1 MTDGVYTYP
10 NGRLTGQNIELM
22 VVRIFK
28 ATVKPELKK
37 EFENFF
43 RYEAIPYMQVQE
55 GLVQVTT
62 GKPISQNDHDFVM
75 ITTWE
80 SIDAVR
86 KFMDNEWNKD
96 KLVRDEMNLLLGTSI
111 EHYEIM

>member
-1 MTDGVYTYP
+1 
-10 NGRLTGQNIELM
+10 M

-37 EFENFF
+37 DFENFF

-55 GLVQVTT
+55 GIVNVVT
-62 GKPISQNDHDFVM
+62 GKPISQNDNDFVM
-75 ITTWE
+75 VTTWE
-80 SIDAVR
+80 NIDAVR

-96 KLVRDEMNLLLGTSI
+96 KLVRDEMNMLENTRI
-111 EHYEIM
+111 EHFEVI